1 MERPMVLSNYPLR
14 KASRIRNHPALAP
27 GGRGGLIVTPKLTLR
42 PSLPAPGQ
50 RLPAPVGTFS
60 PSPPYPPSMKT
71 KTALA
76 ATALALL
83 ASTMAVAQDSDHSW
97 SKTYPVTGK
106 PTLDVETSDARG

>member
-1 MERPMVLSNYPLR
+1 
-14 KASRIRNHPALAP
+14 
-27 GGRGGLIVTPKLTLR
+27 
-42 PSLPAPGQ
+42 
-50 RLPAPVGTFS
+50 
-60 PSPPYPPSMKT
+60 MKT

-83 ASTMAVAQDSDHSW
+83 ASTMAFAQDSDHSW